1 MDKKIVYSGI
11 QPSGKLTLGNY
22 LGALSNFSE
31 LQEEYNCLYCIVDM
45 HSITIPQVPQELRK
59 ASLDVL
65 SLYLAAGLDPK
76 KSIIYI
82 QSHVH
87 QHVELGWL
95 LNTITS
101 LGQLE
106 RMTQFK
112 DKSKKVKEVDAGLLN
127 YPVLMAADILLYQT
141 SYVPVGEDQRQHLEL
156 TRDLAQR
163 FNSRYSET
171 FTIPEILTPKSG
183 AKIMSLQD
191 PSSKMS
197 KSDKDENAS
206 IFIIE
211 DEKATAN
218 KIKRAV
224 TDSVGIINYS
234 DEQPGIKNLI
244 NIYSS
249 LSSLSPQ
256 EIVKKYEG
264 VGYGVFKEELAQ
276 VVVDGL
282 RPIRNKY
289 EEYRK
294 DKDYLERVYRD
305 GDERASYLAEK
316 TVRKVFKKM
325 GFIPK

>member
-171 FTIPEILTPKSG
+171 FTIPEILTPKLG

-234 DEQPGIKNLI
+234 DEQPGIKI
-244 NIYSS
+244 
-249 LSSLSPQ
+249 
-256 EIVKKYEG
+256 
-264 VGYGVFKEELAQ
+264 
-276 VVVDGL
+276 
-282 RPIRNKY
+282 
-289 EEYRK
+289 
-294 DKDYLERVYRD
+294 
-305 GDERASYLAEK
+305 
-316 TVRKVFKKM
+316 
-325 GFIPK
+325 

>member
-95 LNTITS
+95 LNTITG

-127 YPVLMAADILLYQT
+127 YPVLLYQT

-171 FTIPEILTPKSG
+171 FTIPEILTPKLG

-305 GDERASYLAEK
+305 GDERAAYLAEK

>member
-95 LNTITS
+95 LNTITG

-171 FTIPEILTPKSG
+171 FTIPEILTPKLG

-305 GDERASYLAEK
+305 GDERAAYLAEK

>member
-95 LNTITS
+95 LNTITG

-171 FTIPEILTPKSG
+171 FTIPEILTPKLG

>member
-45 HSITIPQVPQELRK
+45 HSITVPQVPQELRK

-95 LNTITS
+95 LNTITG

-171 FTIPEILTPKSG
+171 FTIPEILTPKLG

-305 GDERASYLAEK
+305 GDERAAYLAEK

>member
-65 SLYLAAGLDPK
+65 SLYLAAGKEKK

-95 LNTITS
+95 LNTITG

-305 GDERASYLAEK
+305 GDERAAYLAEK

>member
-65 SLYLAAGLDPK
+65 SLYLAAGIDPK

-95 LNTITS
+95 LNTITG

-305 GDERASYLAEK
+305 GDERAAYLAEK

>member
-31 LQEEYNCLYCIVDM
+31 LQEKYNCLYCIVDM
-45 HSITIPQVPQELRK
+45 HSITVPQVPQELRK

-95 LNTITS
+95 LNTITG

-171 FTIPEILTPKSG
+171 FTIPEILTPKLG

>member
-22 LGALSNFSE
+22 LGALSNFLE

-171 FTIPEILTPKSG
+171 FTIPEILTPKLG

>member
-305 GDERASYLAEK
+305 GDERAAYLAEK

>member
-1 MDKKIVYSGI
+1 MNKKIVYSGI

-31 LQEEYNCLYCIVDM
+31 LQEEYDCLYCIVDM
-45 HSITIPQVPQELRK
+45 HSITVPQVPQELRK

-95 LNTITS
+95 LNTITG

-141 SYVPVGEDQRQHLEL
+141 SYVPVGEDQRQHIEL

-163 FNSRYSET
+163 FNTRYSET

-211 DEKATAN
+211 DEKLTAN

-224 TDSVGIINYS
+224 TDSLGVVNYS

-289 EEYRK
+289 EDYRK

-316 TVRKVFKKM
+316 TVRKAFKKM

>member
-95 LNTITS
+95 LNTITG

>member
-171 FTIPEILTPKSG
+171 FTIPEILTPKLG

>member
-171 FTIPEILTPKSG
+171 FTIPEILTPKLG

-305 GDERASYLAEK
+305 GDERAAYLAEK

>member
-95 LNTITS
+95 LNTITG

-305 GDERASYLAEK
+305 GDERAAYLAEK